1 MKIRSLDQ
9 VLDSFSGLSPDALLL
24 RRSKRAMRK
33 RHNSDFK
40 LYV

>member
-9 VLDSFSGLSPDALLL
+9 ISDSFSDLSPDASML
-24 RRSKRAMRK
+24 RRSKGAMRK